1 MSRSGSFQGGH
12 ARRLAGCLAL
22 GTLLSLLA
30 GCGWQLRGFSH
41 NTVPD
46 TLYLSSA
53 TRMDA
58 FSVAVRDAMRQ
69 RAIDQSK
76 QAPWQLALGQEQ
88 LDQRVVAVTRIGSP
102 SQYELTLSVSFRY
115 TPNRPA
121 DADADAG
128 DDEAARVYLTKTL
141 TASRVYDFDPAS
153 TVAKSEEEAML
164 LAEMR
169 RELAH
174 RVLESAPDDA

>member
-1 MSRSGSFQGGH
+1 MSCGPALWL
-12 ARRLAGCLAL
+12 ARRLAL
-22 GTLLSLLA
+22 GTILLVLA

-41 NTVPD
+41 NTVPE
-46 TLYLSSA
+46 TLHLLSA

-58 FSVAVRDAMRQ
+58 FSVAVKDAMR
-69 RAIDQSK
+69 RLDIDQSD
-76 QAPWQLALGQEQ
+76 QAPWQLTLGQEQ
-88 LDQRVVAVTRIGSP
+88 LDRRVVAVTQIGSP

-115 TPNRPA
+115 TPNHPVDAVDARA
-121 DADADAG
+121 DE
-128 DDEAARVYLTKTL
+128 EALVYLTKTVS
-141 TASRVYDFDPAS
+141 ASRVYDFDPAS

-174 RVLESAPDDA
+174 RVLESAPGDA